1 MESMMWEKLK
11 SKETYDVHP
20 FDESDKAHIT
30 VSEDDE
36 EIDVLGEGVLANIVS
51 GCGPGHMVLVIYQ
64 TWMLPSSKK
73 FSWPQ
78 FWY

>member
-1 MESMMWEKLK
+1 MK

-64 TWMLPSSKK
+64 T
-73 FSWPQ
+73 
-78 FWY
+78 